1 MNKRVVSR
9 IINKSEIGVRHQHSY
24 IIWGLHVVDIVVFS
38 EKITIDIS
46 GSAVPFRSGRADLG
60 PFRAV
65 PFCRVPRGVGVG
77 LKRCHLRF
85 LRVWKCR

>member
-1 MNKRVVSR
+1 MGMSLSLLKAAQTLQNVPDHL
-9 IINKSEIGVRHQHSY
+9 E
-24 IIWGLHVVDIVVFS
+24 
-38 EKITIDIS
+38 S